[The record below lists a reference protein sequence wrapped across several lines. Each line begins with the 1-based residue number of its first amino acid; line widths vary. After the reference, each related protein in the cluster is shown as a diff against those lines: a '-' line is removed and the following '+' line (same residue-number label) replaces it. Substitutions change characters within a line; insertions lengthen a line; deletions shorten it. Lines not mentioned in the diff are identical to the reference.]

1 MDISGTYL
9 DVQPNVPNL
18 ECSAPPDID
27 AHEVGRVFVQYVD
40 VAQPVEEQLPADGA
54 RERRE
59 ESHGGGEAG
68 DRVGGRAGGR
78 LVERLSTGE
87 KRLHG

>member
-1 MDISGTYL
+1 MDISGTCL

-40 VAQPVEEQLPADGA
+40 VAQPVEE
-54 RERRE
+54 
-59 ESHGGGEAG
+59 
-68 DRVGGRAGGR
+68 
-78 LVERLSTGE
+78 
-87 KRLHG
+87 